1 MIAKKLQHI
10 PHYIKLH
17 GMRKTVMYMFHCIS
31 DLANE
36 RVYKIDTAGEISV
49 DDLGI
54 QSPDAVEYS
63 PIPFAAFK
71 AAMAHLPIPINDGT
85 FVDFGAGKGRVL
97 VQAGTY
103 SFRRVIGIELNKE
116 LVACAGENIQRAAG
130 RTQCE
135 DISIQQ
141 ADATEFTIPP
151 EVSFVHFFNPFR
163 GETLSKVMSNLVG
176 SLSESPR
183 QLAILFANP
192 DDFERIL
199 EEETVIPQQW
209 IVSRSWV
216 PWRWFDHST
225 PKKNSYCV
233 YHLDS
238 RIDS

>member
-1 MIAKKLQHI
+1 MIPRKLQNI
-10 PHYIKLH
+10 PRYIKLH
-17 GMRKTVMYMFHCIS
+17 GMRKTVMYVFHCIS
-31 DLANE
+31 EFANE

-49 DDLGI
+49 ADLGI
-54 QSPDAVEYS
+54 KSPDAVEYS

-71 AAMAHLPIPINDGT
+71 AAMAHLSISIDDGT

-151 EVSFVHFFNPFR
+151 DVGFAHFFNPFR

-183 QLAILFANP
+183 QLAIIFANP
-192 DDFERIL
+192 DDFERML
-199 EEETVIPQQW
+199 KEEVVIPQQW
-209 IVSRSWV
+209 IVSRNWV
-216 PWRWFDHST
+216 PWRWFDHSDPLQNT
-225 PKKNSYCV
+225 YCV

-238 RIDS
+238 RIS